1 MLTVKGFVFGIF
13 VKSIRFRESEYTHQH
28 LKQTI
33 MKKLFTMAALALT
46 TLVATAQITTPAPSP
61 AAEMEQVVGLTDVTV
76 EYSRPGM
83 RGRTIFGDLVPYGA
97 MWRTGA
103 NKNTMIS
110 FSTPVMIG
118 GKDLKA
124 GSYAIFTKPAVDSW
138 EVYFYSDTENWG
150 TPRKWDDSKVAAMV
164 KVPVQ
169 KMPMQVETF
178 TITLDDLS
186 NNGAHIGILWSDAY
200 VAVPFSVPA
209 DKTVMASI
217 DKIMAGPGAGDYYA
231 AAVYMAS
238 NDKDINK
245 AKEYMDKA
253 MSLTEK
259 PAFWQLR
266 QQSLILAKS
275 GDTKGAIAAAK
286 KSLAGAMA
294 EGNMDYVKMNKDSLK
309 EWGAK

>member
-1 MLTVKGFVFGIF
+1 
-13 VKSIRFRESEYTHQH
+13 
-28 LKQTI
+28 

-46 TLVATAQITTPAPSP
+46 TLVATAQISTPAPSP
-61 AAEMEQVVGLTDVTV
+61 SAKMEQVVGLTDVTV

-103 NKNTMIS
+103 NKNTTIN
-110 FSTPVMIG
+110 FSTPVTIG
-118 GKDLKA
+118 GKEVEA
-124 GSYAIFTKPAVDSW
+124 GTYAIFTKPNKDSW
-138 EVYFYSDTENWG
+138 EVYFYSDSENWG
-150 TPRKWDDSKVAAMV
+150 TPQKWDDTKVAAMV
-164 KVPVQ
+164 KAPVQ
-169 KMPMQVETF
+169 TMPMQVETF

-186 NNGAHIGILWSDAY
+186 NDGAHVGILWSNAY
-200 VAVPFSVPA
+200 VAVPFGVPA

-217 DKIMAGPGAGDYYA
+217 KNTLAGPTAGDYYA

-238 NDKDINK
+238 TDKDINE
-245 AKEYMDKA
+245 AKNYMDKA
-253 MSLTEK
+253 MAMTPK
-259 PAFWQLR
+259 PAYWQLR

-286 KSLAGAMA
+286 KSLAGATEA
-294 EGNMDYVKMNKDSLK
+294 KNMDYVKMNKDSLK